1 MTWRGVSSTQMIS
14 LMICSCGLDV
24 ALLVSCL
31 RREEIQKRETE
42 EFGRT
47 IMIADRIEVIHQG
60 DGNGNNWIIQVK
72 LPSGRNIFGLATENV
87 YGGDWDLGPTWNYV
101 VQTENPFLIDAG
113 RYGMG
118 GRILEMLA
126 EIRLRP
132 QDLKGFLLS
141 HGHEDHDGGLLELTQ
156 KTAVPAWVHPIYQ
169 NLSRSYAEKAPASSK
184 ATFSASCWHCFMPE
198 SFTRTH
204 CVDYHRDRMMVE
216 THRLEEDV
224 LPFDSEIRIHHLPG
238 HCPDAM
244 AFQIGQEALIVG
256 DNLLPEITPHP
267 TQEAYYQWTREILPS
282 EYDRPEKIYG
292 LRAYLRS
299 LKKLQALGKDF
310 PEMIVLPAHRL
321 FYANRWH
328 LIELEN
334 RSAEIIEHHVQ
345 RCASIL
351 GILNDGSRA
360 LEQIVLAYFEPNLLK
375 GFGFKLAENE
385 VRSHLELLEHSG
397 DVEWSREDRVKSTGT
412 THFEQFIMDI
422 TSH

>member
-1 MTWRGVSSTQMIS
+1 M
-14 LMICSCGLDV
+14 
-24 ALLVSCL
+24 
-31 RREEIQKRETE
+31 E
-42 EFGRT
+42 EFAGT
-47 IMIADRIEVIHQG
+47 TMIADRIEIIHQG
-60 DGNGNNWIIQVK
+60 DLNGNQWIIEVK
-72 LPSGRNIFGLATENV
+72 LPSGRSIFGLATENV
-87 YGGDWDLGPTWNYV
+87 YGGDWDLGPTWNYA

-126 EIRLRP
+126 ETPLRP
-132 QDLKGFLLS
+132 QDLKGLLLS
-141 HGHEDHDGGLLELTQ
+141 HGHEDHDGGLLELSQ

-169 NLSRSYAEKAPASSK
+169 NLSRSYPEKAPGSSN

-204 CVDYHRDRMMVE
+204 CADYHRDRMRLE
-216 THRLEEDV
+216 THRLGGMV
-224 LPFDSEIRIHHLPG
+224 LPFDSDIRTHHLPG

-267 TQEAYYQWTREILPS
+267 TQEAYYRWTGKILPA
-282 EYDRPEKIYG
+282 EYDRPEQIYG

-299 LKKLQALGKDF
+299 LKRLQALGRDF
-310 PEMIVLPAHRL
+310 PKMIVLPAHRL

-328 LIELEN
+328 MIELEK

-351 GILNDGSRA
+351 EILNDGP
-360 LEQIVLAYFEPNLLK
+360 LTLKHIVSAHFEPSLLK

-397 DVEWSREDRVKSTGT
+397 DVEWIAEDKVKRTGC
-412 THFEQFIMDI
+412 THFEQYIMGI
-422 TSH
+422 TPL

>member
-1 MTWRGVSSTQMIS
+1 M
-14 LMICSCGLDV
+14 
-24 ALLVSCL
+24 
-31 RREEIQKRETE
+31 E
-42 EFGRT
+42 EFGGT
-47 IMIADRIEVIHQG
+47 TMIAHRIEIIHQG
-60 DGNGNNWIIQVK
+60 DLNGNQWIIQVK
-72 LPSGRNIFGLATENV
+72 LPSGRSIFGLATENV
-87 YGGDWDLGPTWNYV
+87 YGGDWDLGPTWNYL

-126 EIRLRP
+126 ETRLRP
-132 QDLKGFLLS
+132 QDLKGLLLS

-156 KTAVPAWVHPIYQ
+156 KTAVPVWVHPVYQ
-169 NLSRSYAEKAPASSK
+169 NLSRSYPEKAPWSSK

-204 CVDYHRDRMMVE
+204 CVDYHRDRMMLE
-216 THRLEEDV
+216 THRLEGEV
-224 LPFDSEIRIHHLPG
+224 LPFDSGIRTHHLPG

-267 TQEAYYQWTREILPS
+267 TQEAYYRWTGKILPA
-282 EYDRPEKIYG
+282 EYDRPEKVYG

-299 LKKLQALGKDF
+299 LKRLQALGRDF

-321 FYANRWH
+321 FYANRWRM
-328 LIELEN
+328 IELET
-334 RSAEIIEHHVQ
+334 RSAEIIEHHLQ

-351 GILNDGSRA
+351 GILNDGPRT
-360 LEQIVLAYFEPNLLK
+360 LEDIVVAHFEPNLLK

-385 VRSHLELLEHSG
+385 VRSHLELLEHSR
-397 DVEWSREDRVKSTGT
+397 DVEWSREDRVKRTGT
-412 THFEQFIMDI
+412 THFEQSIMDI
-422 TSH
+422 ALH

>member
-1 MTWRGVSSTQMIS
+1 M
-14 LMICSCGLDV
+14 
-24 ALLVSCL
+24 
-31 RREEIQKRETE
+31 E

-47 IMIADRIEVIHQG
+47 TMIPDRIEIIHQG
-60 DGNGNNWIIQVK
+60 DLNGNRWIIQVK
-72 LPSGRNIFGLATENV
+72 LPSGRSIFGLATENV

-126 EIRLRP
+126 ETRLRP
-132 QDLKGFLLS
+132 QDLKGLLLS

-156 KTAVPAWVHPIYQ
+156 KTAVPAWVHPVYQ
-169 NLSRSYAEKAPASSK
+169 NLSRSYPGKAPGSSR

-204 CVDYHRDRMMVE
+204 CVDYHRDRMMLE
-216 THRLEEDV
+216 THRLEGEV
-224 LPFDSEIRIHHLPG
+224 LPFDSEIRTHHLPG

-267 TQEAYYQWTREILPS
+267 TQEAYYRWTGKILPA
-282 EYDRPEKIYG
+282 EYDRPEKVYG

-299 LKKLQALGKDF
+299 LKRLQALGRDF

-328 LIELEN
+328 MIELEN

-351 GILNDGSRA
+351 GILNDGPQT
-360 LEQIVLAYFEPNLLK
+360 LEHIVLAHFEPSLLK

-397 DVEWSREDRVKSTGT
+397 DVEWSREDRVKRTGT
-412 THFEQFIMDI
+412 THFEQSIVDI
-422 TSH
+422 APQ

>member
-1 MTWRGVSSTQMIS
+1 M
-14 LMICSCGLDV
+14 
-24 ALLVSCL
+24 
-31 RREEIQKRETE
+31 E
-42 EFGRT
+42 EFAGT
-47 IMIADRIEVIHQG
+47 TMIADRIEIIHQG
-60 DGNGNNWIIQVK
+60 DLNGNQWIIRVK
-72 LPSGRNIFGLATENV
+72 LPSGRSIFGLATENV

-126 EIRLRP
+126 ETRLRP
-132 QDLKGFLLS
+132 QDLKGLLLS

-169 NLSRSYAEKAPASSK
+169 NLSPSYPEKAPSSSD

-204 CVDYHRDRMMVE
+204 CVDYHRDRMMIE
-216 THRLEEDV
+216 THRLEGEV
-224 LPFDSEIRIHHLPG
+224 LPFDSDIRTHHLPG
-238 HCPDAM
+238 HSPDAM

-267 TQEAYYQWTREILPS
+267 TQEAYYRWTGKILPA
-282 EYDRPEKIYG
+282 EYDRPEKVYG

-299 LKKLQALGKDF
+299 LKRLQALGRDF

-328 LIELEN
+328 MIELEN

-351 GILNDGSRA
+351 GILNDGPRT
-360 LEQIVLAYFEPNLLK
+360 LEQIVLAHFEPNLLK

-397 DVEWSREDRVKSTGT
+397 DVEWSREDRVKRTGT
-412 THFEQFIMDI
+412 THFEQSIMDI
-422 TSH
+422 APY

>member
-1 MTWRGVSSTQMIS
+1 MPSGTFVTPIPAEAMGEIKN
-14 LMICSCGLDV
+14 
-24 ALLVSCL
+24 
-31 RREEIQKRETE
+31 RERE
-42 EFGRT
+42 EFGGT
-47 IMIADRIEVIHQG
+47 TMIADGIEIVHQG

-126 EIRLRP
+126 ETRLRP
-132 QDLKGFLLS
+132 QDLKGLLLS

-256 DNLLPEITPHP
+256 DNLLPDITPHP
-267 TQEAYYQWTREILPS
+267 TQEAYYRWTREILPS
-282 EYDRPEKIYG
+282 EYDRPEKVYG

-299 LKKLQALGKDF
+299 LKKLQALGRDF
-310 PEMIVLPAHRL
+310 PEMIILPAHRL
-321 FYANRWH
+321 FYANRWNM
-328 LIELEN
+328 IELKD
-334 RSAEIIEHHVQ
+334 RGAEIVDHHVQ

-351 GILNDGSRA
+351 AILNDGPRT
-360 LEQIVLAYFEPNLLK
+360 LEQIVFSHFEPKLLK

-385 VRSHLELLEHSG
+385 VMSHLELLEHSG
-397 DVEWSREDRVKSTGT
+397 DVKWNRENRAMRTGA
-412 THFEQFIMDI
+412 THFEQSIMDI
-422 TSH
+422 VSH